1 MLKQTLLKPFRKPKT
16 FIIAVDFIEHG
27 QPNMNKPYFRLI
39 FTPMLESP
47 IFVQGLPGFGNVGKI
62 AAHLLIKF
70 CGAKPF
76 AELYAPYFPD
86 YVSVDS
92 NGVCRLPKYEFYAA
106 PMEKNDFLILTGD
119 TQPSFEDVVAHYEL
133 CGEILEFAIK
143 HNCSLIITM
152 GGIPTAE
159 NTSQVYVA
167 ATSPR
172 LTMEFMEKGAIIY
185 SKGRIA
191 GATGL
196 MLAMAKEQGLDG
208 VCLLGATTGFK
219 ADRGAGFAVF
229 KFLMKALGNE
239 VKEGL

>member
-1 MLKQTLLKPFRKPKT
+1 MLGASRM
-16 FIIAVDFIEHG
+16 D
-27 QPNMNKPYFRLI
+27 KPYFLQI
-39 FTPMLESP
+39 FNPVLEKP

-76 AELYAPYFPD
+76 AELYSPSFPD
-86 YVSVDS
+86 YVSVNS
-92 NGVCRLPKYEFYAA
+92 KGICRLPRYEFYAA
-106 PMEKNDFLILTGD
+106 PMEKNDFIIMTGD
-119 TQPSFEDVVAHYEL
+119 TQPSFDDVVAHYML
-133 CGEILEFAIK
+133 CGEILDFVEK
-143 HNCSLIITM
+143 QECSFLVTI
-152 GGIPTAE
+152 GGVPLTEEKA
-159 NTSQVYVA
+159 QVYVA

-172 LTMEFMEKGAIIY
+172 LAMEFMEKGAVIY
-185 SKGRIA
+185 SKGRIV

-196 MLAMAKEQGLDG
+196 TLALAKERGLEG

-219 ADRGAGFAVF
+219 ADRGAGFSVF